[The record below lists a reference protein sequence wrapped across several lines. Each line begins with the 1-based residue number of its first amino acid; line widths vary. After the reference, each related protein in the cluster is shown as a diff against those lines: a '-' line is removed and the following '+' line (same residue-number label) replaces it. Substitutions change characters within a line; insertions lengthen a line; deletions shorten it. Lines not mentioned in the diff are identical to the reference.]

1 MNTLYNFGSEIMK
14 RIFNKIMFFCG
25 VILVIFGV
33 CCADSECLLI
43 PIAMTLGGLGIA
55 YLNRSVYYEY
65 YREYDEEL

>member
-1 MNTLYNFGSEIMK
+1 MNTLYNFGGEIMK

-25 VILVIFGV
+25 VILLIFGV

-43 PIAMTLGGLGIA
+43 PIAMILGGLGIA

-65 YREYDEEL
+65 NREHDEEF